1 VREIEPIGW
10 SAFLPPRLPSTGPP
24 LRPSGADTEGK
35 PMITYVAPALLASF
49 SIEEL
54 SEDASSCTAYY
65 LP

>member
-1 VREIEPIGW
+1 
-10 SAFLPPRLPSTGPP
+10 
-24 LRPSGADTEGK
+24 
-35 PMITYVAPALLASF
+35 MITYVAPALLASF